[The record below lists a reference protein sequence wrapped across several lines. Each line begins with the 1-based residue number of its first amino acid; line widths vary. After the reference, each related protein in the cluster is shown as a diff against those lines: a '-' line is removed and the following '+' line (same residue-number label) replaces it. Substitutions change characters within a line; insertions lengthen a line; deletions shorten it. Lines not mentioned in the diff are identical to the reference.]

1 MSKSPQPKP
10 YPMLDEE
17 GGYHWKPEVELNDM
31 KTSSNFNWVAAIV
44 LGLILLLA
52 LTGCSRKTVAPI
64 VEPVYIHDTT
74 ETVRMVHDSTYIDR
88 WHTQWLSGDTVFIHD
103 SIDRWHSVIKND
115 TAWMYRE
122 VPVLQKVPV
131 EVEKKLNWWQKFR
144 MRAGD
149 VLLIAA
155 ILGLLYLDWRLWRR
169 R

>member
-1 MSKSPQPKP
+1 
-10 YPMLDEE
+10 MLDEE

-31 KTSSNFNWVAAIV
+31 KTSSNFNLVTAIV

-155 ILGLLYLDWRLWRR
+155 ILGLLYLGWRLWRR

>member
-1 MSKSPQPKP
+1 
-10 YPMLDEE
+10 
-17 GGYHWKPEVELNDM
+17 M
-31 KTSSNFNWVAAIV
+31 KKYFVI
-44 LGLILLLA
+44 GLILALA
-52 LTGCSRKTVAPI
+52 LAGCSRKTTVPI
-64 VEPVYIHDTT
+64 AEPVYIHDTT

-103 SIDRWHSVIKND
+103 SIDRWHSVVKND

-155 ILGLLYLDWRLWRR
+155 ILGLLYLGYRIWRR
-169 R
+169 K

>member
-1 MSKSPQPKP
+1 MI
-10 YPMLDEE
+10 
-17 GGYHWKPEVELNDM
+17 N
-31 KTSSNFNWVAAIV
+31 N
-44 LGLILLLA
+44 
-52 LTGCSRKTVAPI
+52 
-64 VEPVYIHDTT
+64 
-74 ETVRMVHDSTYIDR
+74 

-155 ILGLLYLDWRLWRR
+155 ILGLLYLGWRLWRR

>member
-1 MSKSPQPKP
+1 MSKSLRPKP
-10 YPMLDEE
+10 YPMLDEK
-17 GGYHWKPEVELNDM
+17 GGYQWKPEVELDDM

-52 LTGCSRKTVAPI
+52 LAGCSRKTVAPI

-103 SIDRWHSVIKND
+103 SVDRWHSVVKND
-115 TAWMYRE
+115 TVWMYRE

-131 EVEKKLNWWQKFR
+131 KVEKKLNWWQKFT
-144 MRAGD
+144 MWLGT
-149 VLLIAA
+149 IA
-155 ILGLLYLDWRLWRR
+155 IVVGITIGGYKLWRKFK
-169 R
+169 

>member
-1 MSKSPQPKP
+1 MKK
-10 YPMLDEE
+10 ML
-17 GGYHWKPEVELNDM
+17 
-31 KTSSNFNWVAAIV
+31 F

-103 SIDRWHSVIKND
+103 SVDRWHSVIEND
-115 TAWMYRE
+115 TVWMYRE

-131 EVEKKLNWWQKFR
+131 EVEKKLNWWQKFT
-144 MRAGD
+144 MWLGT
-149 VLLIAA
+149 IA
-155 ILGLLYLDWRLWRR
+155 IVVGITIGGYKLWRKFK
-169 R
+169 

>member
-1 MSKSPQPKP
+1 MRKV
-10 YPMLDEE
+10 M
-17 GGYHWKPEVELNDM
+17 
-31 KTSSNFNWVAAIV
+31 V

-52 LTGCSRKTVAPI
+52 LAGCSRHTVAPI

-103 SIDRWHSVIKND
+103 SIDRWHSVVKHD
-115 TAWMYRE
+115 TLSLYRE

-149 VLLIAA
+149 ILLLAVF
-155 ILGLLYLDWRLWRR
+155 LGLLYFVYRLWRR
-169 R
+169 E